1 MKHTGKL
8 LAAGLLPLLVG
19 YLLNVL
25 LLYLSL
31 PIPRLLGLALLGL
44 WGVLA
49 YRLADPGRRCFPQA
63 LALCAFGLGMLALVL
78 WQELA
83 LGEYWQSPLGFASQM
98 YFLPALS
105 AASAVMAPF
114 LKVVTPWPLY
124 IGEWA
129 LLLAAACGGCC
140 RLRLQ
145 VPALPERAAPVPGP
159 FSSTPGIPIHPITG
173 EITPCP
179 PLLQPPRM
187 KSFPIKQCVSTFL
200 TSSPLG

>member
-8 LAAGLLPLLVG
+8 LTAGVLPLLVG
-19 YLLNVL
+19 YLLNFL
-25 LLYLSL
+25 LLRLPFPLPLMLS
-31 PIPRLLGLALLGL
+31 GLVLLGL

-49 YRLADPGRRCFPQA
+49 YRLSDPGRRCFPQG

-83 LGEYWQSPLGFASQM
+83 LGEYWLNPVGFASQM

-124 IGEWA
+124 IGEW
-129 LLLAAACGGCC
+129 LSLLAVSCTGC
-140 RLRLQ
+140 
-145 VPALPERAAPVPGP
+145 
-159 FSSTPGIPIHPITG
+159 
-173 EITPCP
+173 
-179 PLLQPPRM
+179 LLKRRRD
-187 KSFPIKQCVSTFL
+187 K
-200 TSSPLG
+200 

>member
-8 LAAGLLPLLVG
+8 LTAGVLPLLVG
-19 YLLNVL
+19 YLLNFL
-25 LLYLSL
+25 LLRLPFPLPLMLS
-31 PIPRLLGLALLGL
+31 GLVLLGL

-49 YRLADPGRRCFPQA
+49 YRLSDPGRRCFPQG

-83 LGEYWQSPLGFASQM
+83 LGEYWLNPVGFASQM

-129 LLLAAACGGCC
+129 LLLAVSCGGC
-140 RLRLQ
+140 
-145 VPALPERAAPVPGP
+145 ALKR
-159 FSSTPGIPIHPITG
+159 
-173 EITPCP
+173 
-179 PLLQPPRM
+179 RRN
-187 KSFPIKQCVSTFL
+187 K
-200 TSSPLG
+200 